1 MNRWDVK
8 AQYISPS
15 QGYQITWANSLTW
28 DQMRALVDEL
38 LATGRYPAMA
48 GTHLDLYRSTGSR
61 AWAARAVAAYR
72 EDTKLREEV
81 ERRAARLRALDLQ
94 MSFEAPPAEASA
106 LEDYVRSL
114 VDGTEDPER
123 ASDPADE
130 PVIQRLM
137 KAGQN
142 SEYRMA
148 PLVLARDPVVF
159 LGEMPDGVTPL
170 RRRAD
175 GGAQ

>member
-1 MNRWDVK
+1 M
-8 AQYISPS
+8 
-15 QGYQITWANSLTW
+15 
-28 DQMRALVDEL
+28 
-38 LATGRYPAMA
+38 
-48 GTHLDLYRSTGSR
+48 
-61 AWAARAVAAYR
+61 
-72 EDTKLREEV
+72 
-81 ERRAARLRALDLQ
+81 
-94 MSFEAPPAEASA
+94 
-106 LEDYVRSL
+106 
-114 VDGTEDPER
+114 DGTEDPER